1 MASGSS
7 SSWPAFLP
15 IPGLQLRP
23 RRPVPGSVPVDES
36 IDERVTRRGQSLTQ
50 SPSPGTILWAMRN
63 LPSFFLPEKKKNHG
77 QNLMSRATAANPRTR
92 VRERDQSK
100 SRRRKRAGARAEG
113 RGGTCRAA
121 RAGDEGIDWGRGA
134 KPREVRAGAARS
146 GILSLFFFFLTW
158 RRRARFFPAAPTS
171 NHEPHA
177 TERRQR
183 DGVGGPRF

>member
-23 RRPVPGSVPVDES
+23 RRPVPGSVPADES
-36 IDERVTRRGQSLTQ
+36 IDERVTRIGQSLTQ

-100 SRRRKRAGARAEG
+100 SRRRKRAGWRGQKVGVGHAG
-113 RGGTCRAA
+113 RHERGTRVLI
-121 RAGDEGIDWGRGA
+121 G
-134 KPREVRAGAARS
+134 GAAPSLVRCEPARRARES
-146 GILSLFFFFLTW
+146 SLFFFFLTW
-158 RRRARFFPAAPTS
+158 RRRARFFPGGT
-171 NHEPHA
+171 HEQP
-177 TERRQR
+177 
-183 DGVGGPRF
+183 

>member
-1 MASGSS
+1 M
-7 SSWPAFLP
+7 
-15 IPGLQLRP
+15 QLRP

-36 IDERVTRRGQSLTQ
+36 IDERVTRIGQSLTQ

-63 LPSFFLPEKKKNHG
+63 LPSFICLKKKKNHG

-146 GILSLFFFFLTW
+146 GILSLFFFFLDLEKKGPVFS
-158 RRRARFFPAAPTS
+158 RRQHAS

>member
-23 RRPVPGSVPVDES
+23 RRPVPGSVPADES
-36 IDERVTRRGQSLTQ
+36 IDERVTRIGQSLTQ

-63 LPSFFLPEKKKNHG
+63 LPSFFLPEKKKKKKNHG

-100 SRRRKRAGARAEG
+100 SRRRKRAGWRGQKVGVGHAG
-113 RGGTCRAA
+113 RHERGTRVLI
-121 RAGDEGIDWGRGA
+121 G
-134 KPREVRAGAARS
+134 GAAPSLVRCEPARRARES
-146 GILSLFFFFLTW
+146 SLFFFFLDLEKKGPV
-158 RRRARFFPAAPTS
+158 FPGGT
-171 NHEPHA
+171 HEQP
-177 TERRQR
+177 
-183 DGVGGPRF
+183 